1 MTRTNERIE
10 MWILCWIYDLL
21 LNLYPREYLGEYG
34 DELQVVFELSLD
46 DAMQAGKFA
55 VVLFVLR
62 ELISLPQAI
71 IYEHLRERRKAKMIG
86 KFSSRFDFVPGSRWE
101 FLTALY
107 PFILVGFIEPLM
119 IVLMVSNLLT
129 PQSVLVNGIGI
140 FIVASLGIL
149 LLIGFVTG
157 LPRWSLP
164 YLGFALTI
172 FSVSCFSALMDF
184 RPLHLYDRLS
194 PLGDIVVEG
203 GWWFGLL
210 VAMILLMAV
219 TRTLPAFQRFRN
231 DWTLLSFIPYGGV
244 PFALMIT
251 FDEYTGDE
259 PFMFFAFLVL
269 ALGTW
274 LYLHNKHE
282 WKRFGALF
290 GAMTLAMFI
299 AAAGKVI
306 LFPAQDWL
314 IFVDPA
320 SWKTEAMYTINTWIW
335 LALIMLLTSVPNLLS
350 RSKDRLQTANMQV
363 S

>member
-1 MTRTNERIE
+1 MTKTNERIE
-10 MWILCWIYDLL
+10 IWFLCRIYGLL
-21 LNLYPREYLGEYG
+21 LTLYPREYRGKFG
-34 DELQVVFELSLD
+34 DELQTVFELSLY
-46 DAMQAGKFA
+46 DAIQAGELK
-55 VVLFVLR
+55 VVRVLLR

-71 IYEHLRERRKAKMIG
+71 IYEHLRERRKERMIG
-86 KFSSRFDFVPGSRWE
+86 KFSSRFDFAPGSRRE

-107 PFILVGFIEPLM
+107 PFILVGFVEPLM

-149 LLIGFVTG
+149 LLIGLAKG

-172 FSVSCFSALMDF
+172 LSVSIFSFLLDL
-184 RPLHLYDRLS
+184 RSLHFHDRLA
-194 PLGDIVVEG
+194 PLGDFIFEG
-203 GWWFGLL
+203 SMWFGLL
-210 VAMILLMAV
+210 IVMILLVAV
-219 TRTLPAFQRFRN
+219 TRTVSAFKRFRN
-231 DWTLLSFIPYGGV
+231 DWTLLCFIPYGGV
-244 PFALMIT
+244 PFAMMLT

-282 WKRFGALF
+282 WKRFGVLF

-299 AAAGKVI
+299 AAAGKAI
-306 LFPAQDWL
+306 LLPTQNWL
-314 IFVDPA
+314 VFVDSV
-320 SWKTEAMYTINTWIW
+320 SWKTEVMYTIRTWVW
-335 LALIMLLTSVPNLLS
+335 LALIMLLTSVLNLPT
-350 RSKDRLQTANMQV
+350 RSKERLQTI
-363 S
+363 

>member
-1 MTRTNERIE
+1 MNLQF
-10 MWILCWIYDLL
+10 LCRLYGLL
-21 LNLYPREYLGEYG
+21 LWLYPKGYREEYG
-34 DELQVVFELSLD
+34 SELRAVFDLSLD
-46 DAMQAGKFA
+46 DAMKEGKAKFTG
-55 VVLFVLR
+55 VVLH
-62 ELISLPQAI
+62 ELISLPKAI
-71 IYEHLRERRKAKMIG
+71 FYEHLRERRKAKMIG
-86 KFSSRFDFVPGSRWE
+86 KFSSRFDFVPGSRRE

-107 PFILVGFIEPLM
+107 PFILIGFIHPLM
-119 IVLMVSNLLT
+119 NMLMVSNLLT

-149 LLIGFVTG
+149 LLIGFVKG

-172 FSVSCFSALMDF
+172 LSVSGFSFLLDI
-184 RPLHLYDRLS
+184 RSLHLYDRLA
-194 PLGDIVVEG
+194 PLSDIMFEG

-231 DWTLLSFIPYGGV
+231 DWTLLCFIPYGGV

-251 FDEYTGDE
+251 FDAYTGDE

-274 LYLHNKHE
+274 LYLNNKHE
-282 WKRFGALF
+282 WKRFGSLF
-290 GAMTLAMFI
+290 GAMTLVMFI

-306 LFPAQDWL
+306 LLPTQDWL
-314 IFVDPA
+314 SFVDSV
-320 SWKTEAMYTINTWIW
+320 SWKAEAMYTVNTWIW
-335 LALIMLLTSVPNLLS
+335 LALIMLLTSALNLPS
-350 RSKDRLQTANMQV
+350 RSKSRLQTT
-363 S
+363 

>member
-1 MTRTNERIE
+1 MRS
-10 MWILCWIYDLL
+10 LYALL
-21 LNLYPREYLGEYG
+21 LHLFPKAYRDEYG
-34 DELQVVFELSLD
+34 DELQTVFELSLD
-46 DAMQAGKFA
+46 DAMQAGKFP

-86 KFSSRFDFVPGSRWE
+86 KFSSRFDFVPGSRRE

-107 PFILVGFIEPLM
+107 PFLLIGFVEPLM

-129 PQSVLVNGIGI
+129 PQSMLVNGIGI
-140 FIVASLGIL
+140 FIVVSLGIL
-149 LLIGFVTG
+149 LLIGFVKG

-172 FSVSCFSALMDF
+172 LSVSGFSFLLDI
-184 RPLHLYDRLS
+184 RSLRLYDRLS
-194 PLGDIVVEG
+194 PLGDILFEG

-210 VAMILLMAV
+210 VVMILLVTV
-219 TRTLPAFQRFRN
+219 TRCLPAFQRFRN
-231 DWTLLSFIPYGGV
+231 DWTLLCFIPYGGV

-251 FDEYTGDE
+251 FDAYTGDE
-259 PFMFFAFLVL
+259 PFMFFSFLVL
-269 ALGTW
+269 ASGTW
-274 LYLHNKHE
+274 LYLHNQHE

-306 LFPAQDWL
+306 LLPAQDWL
-314 IFVDPA
+314 YVVSPA
-320 SWKTEAMYTINTWIW
+320 TWKTEAMYTLVTWLW
-335 LALIMLLTSVPNLLS
+335 LALIMLIPYALKLFQHPENPVLAT
-350 RSKDRLQTANMQV
+350 
-363 S
+363 